1 MCVNYNNFV
10 TYMTISAENVI
21 LVCSVI
27 MMAGVLIG
35 KSSYRTGMPLLRFR
49 HPR

>member
-1 MCVNYNNFV
+1 
-10 TYMTISAENVI
+10 MTISAENVI